1 MEASMCRWAANIPGT
16 FEPALFN
23 ADETA
28 FGVQR
33 RECSSSFEFAADD
46 DASAS
51 LGASPDAVHYR
62 RPHAAHY
69 LFNSM
74 PCAYAW
80 FHH

>member
-1 MEASMCRWAANIPGT
+1 MSRCAVNMSGV
-16 FEPALFN
+16 FESALLRDGEM
-23 ADETA
+23 A
-28 FGVQR
+28 R
-33 RECSSSFEFAADD
+33 RAYPSSFEFVIDD
-46 DASAS
+46 DASAL
-51 LGASPDAVHYR
+51 LGAPADAMHHG

>member
-33 RECSSSFEFAADD
+33 RACPSSFEFATDD
-46 DASAS
+46 YAWTS
-51 LGASPDAVHYR
+51 LGASPDAMHYR

-74 PCAYAW
+74 PSAYAW

>member
-1 MEASMCRWAANIPGT
+1 MCRWATNSPGT

-23 ADETA
+23 ANETA
-28 FGVQR
+28 FAVQR
-33 RECSSSFEFAADD
+33 RACPSSFEFAAGG

-51 LGASPDAVHYR
+51 LGASPDAMHYR
-62 RPHAAHY
+62 RPQAAHY